1 MSPASS
7 PSKKTR
13 QNNTRIKLLWMS
25 KKITIQNTYYDA
37 LNFATAS
44 INEKK
49 DFHLPL
55 SELRL
60 LQKLIHYS
68 SKQAN
73 ITWSSEQIGNH
84 LFITPTAVD
93 KYVERLNKKGYI
105 NVSTLQIAEKVKS
118 RTIFINWEKI
128 EKINKL
134 ILEYQI
140 ENKIDIKIK
149 SETTQEATQAIP
161 LVVEVEPEI
170 IEEPILLEADEKE
183 ITEVEEPKYDMIKIF
198 DSFVRTN
205 SNDLDDAKFDK
216 LVELIDIVKAGLRTG
231 STSITIKQ
239 LKLVYS
245 IIENRTNIFTP
256 EEIFELQDII
266 TNFSPVEQFEQAS

>member
-1 MSPASS
+1 
-7 PSKKTR
+7 
-13 QNNTRIKLLWMS
+13 MS

-128 EKINKL
+128 EIIHKL
-134 ILEYQI
+134 VNEYRI
-140 ENKIDIKIK
+140 DNKIDIKII
-149 SETTQEATQAIP
+149 SETAPESAKGIK
-161 LVVEVEPEI
+161 LVAEVEPEI
-170 IEEPILLEADEKE
+170 IEEPILLESEENE

-256 EEIFELQDII
+256 EEIFELQEII
-266 TNFSPVEQFEQAS
+266 TNFSPVEQFEQAL

>member
-1 MSPASS
+1 
-7 PSKKTR
+7 
-13 QNNTRIKLLWMS
+13 MS

-205 SNDLDDAKFDK
+205 LYDLDDLDDAKFDK

-239 LKLVYS
+239 LKMVYS

-256 EEIFELQDII
+256 EEMFELQEII
-266 TNFSPVEQFEQAS
+266 TNFSPEEIVA